1 MGHLLVGRV
10 GEEHDDPCGGGED
23 AQEEEVV
30 AVLEQKGEDPD
41 DQAHPDVGQR
51 SVTPQA
57 GKYHRRLPR
66 VEILDRQRFVG
77 SLKEVESHRHD
88 KGGHQQPRI
97 GGKESRK
104 GGADAEEDHRPSRQA
119 VFLHQEEYV
128 KGGEGEEAG
137 DFPDGLGHPDLK
149 AVDAHHLFGIVGVK
163 GRPPLQSGAGADH
176 QDHEIAVHRVTL
188 QLFHSVEIRVPKVAF
203 IPIRSNRADFSYLR
217 LFITNRTLTMREKQ
231 KLAEVLGLGYIIIF
245 VVANIIGSGVYKKI
259 APMAAEL
266 PSPLW
271 ILLAWLAGGL
281 ITLMGALSNAEVAGL
296 LAGTGGDFVYLRKIY
311 NRFFSFLY
319 GWSLFTV
326 IQTATISSLAY
337 VFTQSLHNL
346 LPIPEVLP
354 SLADF
359 SLGGIFYPFRDSGI
373 KLVSIGLIMGLS
385 FLNISGLKSGA
396 LTSKVILFLVAAGLS
411 GIVISGLASHPV
423 PSGEIFNP
431 GQLRGGTVT
440 VPAFFTAM
448 LAAFW
453 AYQGWVSVGYIGG
466 ELKNARRNIPRGI
479 VTGVFIV
486 IAVYLLVNYT
496 YLSLLTI
503 PELQAVNVAGN
514 RIAAVEAVRTFG
526 GHTGVILISVLIL
539 VTTLG
544 CTNASILT
552 GARPYYAMAR
562 EGLFPRAIGHL
573 NKAGVPGNSL
583 LWQGIW
589 ASVLVLTG
597 TFDQLTDMIIFAV
610 FIFYGATT
618 LGVFILRRRMP
629 DAHRPY
635 KVWGYPVVPAL
646 YILFCI
652 GLVVN
657 TLVTRP
663 REAAIGIVLIL
674 AGIPFYFLMKR
685 SATP

>member
-1 MGHLLVGRV
+1 
-10 GEEHDDPCGGGED
+10 
-23 AQEEEVV
+23 
-30 AVLEQKGEDPD
+30 
-41 DQAHPDVGQR
+41 
-51 SVTPQA
+51 
-57 GKYHRRLPR
+57 
-66 VEILDRQRFVG
+66 
-77 SLKEVESHRHD
+77 
-88 KGGHQQPRI
+88 
-97 GGKESRK
+97 
-104 GGADAEEDHRPSRQA
+104 
-119 VFLHQEEYV
+119 
-128 KGGEGEEAG
+128 
-137 DFPDGLGHPDLK
+137 
-149 AVDAHHLFGIVGVK
+149 
-163 GRPPLQSGAGADH
+163 
-176 QDHEIAVHRVTL
+176 
-188 QLFHSVEIRVPKVAF
+188 
-203 IPIRSNRADFSYLR
+203 
-217 LFITNRTLTMREKQ
+217 MREKQ
-231 KLAEVLGLGYIIIF
+231 KMAGVLGLGYIIIF